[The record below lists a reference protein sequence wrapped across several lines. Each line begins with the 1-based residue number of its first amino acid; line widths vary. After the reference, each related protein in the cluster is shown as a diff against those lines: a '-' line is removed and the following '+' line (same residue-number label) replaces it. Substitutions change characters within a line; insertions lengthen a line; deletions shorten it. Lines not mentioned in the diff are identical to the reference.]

1 MKDIKA
7 LMNDWLLP
15 LAMVAGA
22 GTYLLY
28 HYIPALAPLGPIFK
42 GFVTEGQRGVIAVL
56 LFFQFVKTAPGDLR
70 FCRWHLYAIIFQALM
85 FVGMGASAYYTSEA
99 DLKILLECAMI
110 CLICPTAS
118 AAGVIT
124 DKLGGRIAGTVTY
137 LIVINST
144 ATLLIPTVIP
154 MVRPSVEAGFWEY
167 VFLLA
172 RKIFPLLVGPC
183 LLAWLIRYTLPK
195 THAFLYRH
203 AGTSFPVWGVGLY
216 LAILLATKALVT
228 SHISVGMLICIA
240 LVSLAC
246 CGLQFLFGRRIGRP
260 DYTESLT
267 AGQTLGQKNTGFLIW
282 LGYSYMTPVTSI
294 AGGFYAVWQNL
305 VNSWEL
311 YRHAHGGSSTSS
323 R

>member
-15 LAMVAGA
+15 LAMVCGA

-28 HYIPALAPLGPIFK
+28 HNIPALAPLGPVFK
-42 GFVTEGQRGVIAVL
+42 NFVIEGQRCVIAVL
-56 LFFQFVKTAPGDLR
+56 LFFQFIKTAPGDLR
-70 FCRWHLYAIIFQALM
+70 FCRWHLYAIIFQSLM
-85 FVGMGASAYYTSEA
+85 FVGMAAAAYFTPGE

-137 LIVINST
+137 LIIINAT

-154 MVRPSVEAGFWEY
+154 MVRPSADAGFWVY
-167 VFLLA
+167 VFRLA
-172 RKIFPLLVGPC
+172 MKIFPLLVGPC
-183 LLAWLIRYTLPK
+183 LLAWLVRYTLPR
-195 THAFLYRH
+195 THKFLHRH

-216 LAILLATKALVT
+216 LAMLLATKALVT

-240 LVSLAC
+240 FVSLAC
-246 CGLQFLFGRRIGRP
+246 CGLQFLFGRQIGGP
-260 DYTESLT
+260 QFTERLT

-282 LGYSYMTPVTSI
+282 LGYSYLTPVTSI
-294 AGGFYAVWQNL
+294 AGGFYALWQNL
-305 VNSWEL
+305 INSWEL
-311 YRHAHGGSSTSS
+311 YRHAHGRHSTSS